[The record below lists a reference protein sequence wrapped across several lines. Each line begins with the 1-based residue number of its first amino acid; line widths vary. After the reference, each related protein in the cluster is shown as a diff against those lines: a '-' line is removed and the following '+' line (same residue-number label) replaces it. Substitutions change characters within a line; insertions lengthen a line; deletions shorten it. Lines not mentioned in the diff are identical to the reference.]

1 MNQITTVLLGLLLI
15 LLILLILPSASC
27 RSPQV
32 ISEDD
37 YTFIAIVY
45 SEIIGDE
52 DPKHLIRNLDG
63 TPFDTLD
70 MKAEY
75 NLTPYGNPR
84 LSGKIVL
91 FDPTEICYHFFC
103 KKPEEGKPLQ
113 ILIGGEW
120 KLIEYRAGV
129 WVHNTQ
135 DFFTSEILFSPPAAY
150 GEELPIAF
158 YPTPKEDPTQRITLK
173 QDEAHNQK
181 DFFIRDIQGEWM
193 KVELWNPDLLID
205 DDELYKQGNQP
216 TYWVRW
222 RNQDKILFS
231 HLYFNY
237 YSLD

>member
-1 MNQITTVLLGLLLI
+1 MGMLSIWGKRFSLAFRYEEAHDSPIGTTHPVQLLLGLLLI

-75 NLTPYGNPR
+75 NLTPSGNPR

-129 WVHNTQ
+129 WVHSTQ
-135 DFFTSEILFSPPAAY
+135 YSS
-150 GEELPIAF
+150 
-158 YPTPKEDPTQRITLK
+158 
-173 QDEAHNQK
+173 
-181 DFFIRDIQGEWM
+181 
-193 KVELWNPDLLID
+193 LLQLHM
-205 DDELYKQGNQP
+205 EKSCP
-216 TYWVRW
+216 
-222 RNQDKILFS
+222 
-231 HLYFNY
+231 
-237 YSLD
+237 

>member
-1 MNQITTVLLGLLLI
+1 MNKITTVLLGLLLI

-52 DPKHLIRNLDG
+52 DPKYLIRNLDG

-75 NLTPYGNPR
+75 NLTPSGNPR

-113 ILIGGEW
+113 ILIGSSSVESGSSSS
-120 KLIEYRAGV
+120 IEQEFGSIARK
-129 WVHNTQ
+129 
-135 DFFTSEILFSPPAAY
+135 TSSRVKY
-150 GEELPIAF
+150 SS
-158 YPTPKEDPTQRITLK
+158 
-173 QDEAHNQK
+173 
-181 DFFIRDIQGEWM
+181 
-193 KVELWNPDLLID
+193 LLQLHM
-205 DDELYKQGNQP
+205 EKSCP
-216 TYWVRW
+216 
-222 RNQDKILFS
+222 
-231 HLYFNY
+231 
-237 YSLD
+237 

>member
-1 MNQITTVLLGLLLI
+1 
-15 LLILLILPSASC
+15 
-27 RSPQV
+27 
-32 ISEDD
+32 
-37 YTFIAIVY
+37 
-45 SEIIGDE
+45 
-52 DPKHLIRNLDG
+52 
-63 TPFDTLD
+63 

-75 NLTPYGNPR
+75 NLTPSGNPR

-129 WVHNTQ
+129 WVHSTQ

-150 GEELPIAF
+150 GEELPVAF